1 MSRAGA
7 RAGGRPGMRER
18 SDVVRNRQA
27 ILDAATRLYE
37 DASEP
42 SGITMDDIANAAGV
56 GKGTV
61 FRRFGDQA
69 GLLRAVFDNRI
80 KALTEAIQ
88 SGPPPLGPSAP
99 AGQRIAAVLIAVIDF
114 KIDNR
119 RLTRALEDIEQRPGT
134 GRFFETP
141 NYQWAHTLLSELLTG
156 IVGAEASGFC
166 AHALL
171 SLTRVDLIEHLI
183 DSEKYTRAQ
192 LHHRVLDYA
201 SHLTEQPREA
211 ASPRRQ

>member
-1 MSRAGA
+1 
-7 RAGGRPGMRER
+7 MRER

-27 ILDAATRLYE
+27 ILDAATRLYQE
-37 DASEP
+37 GGEP
-42 SGITMDDIANAAGV
+42 SGITMDDIAYAAGV

-69 GLLRAVFDNRI
+69 GLLRAVFDTQI

-99 AGQRIAAVLIAVIDF
+99 ARQRITALLIAIIDF

-119 RLTRALEDIEQRPGT
+119 RLARALEDVEQRPGT

-141 NYQWAHTLLSELLTG
+141 NYLWAHALLSDLLTE

-171 SLTRVDLIEHLI
+171 SLTRADLIEHLI
-183 DSEKYTRAQ
+183 DTEKYTRTR
-192 LHHRVLDYA
+192 LHRRIIDYA
-201 SHLTEQPREA
+201 FKAMVIS
-211 ASPRRQ
+211 